1 MEATR
6 GYSAA
11 SRHDQLMRYEHL
23 WADTRDMIKI
33 ADAFSNEI
41 ASMKSSESE
50 ILTSS
55 CKIPLPIIKVSKKI
69 EKPPHLLGTPKSS
82 ERVILVDLKGEES
95 TYKETD
101 TRYCKA

>member
-1 MEATR
+1 
-6 GYSAA
+6 
-11 SRHDQLMRYEHL
+11 
-23 WADTRDMIKI
+23 MIKI
-33 ADAFSNEI
+33 ADAFSNKI

-55 CKIPLPIIKVSKKI
+55 CKIPLPIKVSKKI

-101 TRYCKA
+101 TAKLELVDMESSDDEALFSRP